1 MARVK
6 KELDFSLILA
16 ALSRHVDLNAEE
28 QACFCAYLS
37 HRSLKNKELLQ
48 REGEVADS
56 TFFVTRGCL
65 RSYSTNE
72 QGLEHVVQFAP
83 PGWWI
88 AELYSVISKRP
99 GTTNIDALE
108 ASEVLVMK
116 RSDQEKLFIELPKIE
131 RYFRI
136 ITENSLVSSRQ
147 RIIDSMTLS
156 ALERYQAFC
165 KRYPG
170 LIFSLPQK
178 QIASYIGVT
187 PEFFSKMKARF

>member
-16 ALSRHVDLNAEE
+16 ALSRHVDLNTEE

-65 RSYSTNE
+65 RSYSTDE
-72 QGLEHVVQFAP
+72 QGLEHVLQFAP